1 MNVIRLF
8 GICTLAC
15 AIGAAP
21 AAAQQRKAA
30 PKPPRPQISET
41 TREKAAETN
50 ANPDALVL
58 ADFQKRIDAYM
69 AIHKDAAKDSP
80 PLKETKKPGEIKSA
94 QEALGANIRALRAN
108 AKPGDIMTPEIRN
121 KFRRLMYP
129 VVQPTARDKSAPTSP
144 VPDVPVT
151 GTPVQGTSGRA
162 VKADVKEGLKENAE
176 EQKEEG
182 GKPVVLKVNAMY
194 PPDTPLPTTPPQV
207 LMNLPKLPEQL
218 EYRIVGKN
226 LIIRDVEAN
235 IIVDFVPN
243 AIQ

>member
-1 MNVIRLF
+1 MKVIRIV
-8 GICTLAC
+8 GTLALC
-15 AIGAAP
+15 SAITAP
-21 AAAQQRKAA
+21 VAAQTRTAA
-30 PKPPRPQISET
+30 PKAPKPQVSEA
-41 TREKAAETN
+41 TREKAAADN

-69 AIHKDAAKDSP
+69 AIHRDAAKDVP
-80 PLKETKKPGEIKSA
+80 AQKETNDPAKIKA
-94 QEALGANIRALRAN
+94 TQEALAARIRAARAN
-108 AKPGDIMTPEIRN
+108 AKPGDILTAEIRN

-129 VVQPTARDKSAPTSP
+129 VVDGPTPAS
-144 VPDVPVT
+144 
-151 GTPVQGTSGRA
+151 QGTAGRA
-162 VKADVKEGLKENAE
+162 IKKDVKEELNENTE

-182 GKPVVLKVNAMY
+182 RSVPLKVNATY
-194 PPDTPLPTTPPQV
+194 PPDTPLPSTPPQM

-235 IIVDFVPN
+235 IIVDYVPN

>member
-1 MNVIRLF
+1 MNVIRLLVVV
-8 GICTLAC
+8 GVA
-15 AIGAAP
+15 GALSTAP
-21 AAAQQRKAA
+21 AVAQTAA
-30 PKPPRPQISET
+30 PKRPKPQVST
-41 TREKAAETN
+41 ATKEKAAAEN
-50 ANPDALVL
+50 ANPDAIVL
-58 ADFQKRIDAYM
+58 GDFQKRVDAYM
-69 AIHKDAAKDSP
+69 AIHKDAAKNAP
-80 PLKETKKPGEIKSA
+80 PRKETNNPAEIKTA
-94 QEALGANIRALRAN
+94 QEALGAKIRAARVT
-108 AKPGDIMTPEIRN
+108 AKAGDIMTPEIRN

-129 VVQPTARDKSAPTSP
+129 TIQPTAQDKSAPPSP
-144 VPDVPVT
+144 VKDVPVT

-162 VKADVKEGLKENAE
+162 VKADVKEELKENAE

-182 GKPVVLKVNAMY
+182 GKPVVLKVNATY
-194 PPDTPLPTTPPQV
+194 PPDTPLPSTPPQV

>member
-8 GICTLAC
+8 GVLCTTLVLGVPLAH
-15 AIGAAP
+15 
-21 AAAQQRKAA
+21 AQKAAA
-30 PKPPRPQISET
+30 PKPPKPQISET
-41 TREKAAETN
+41 TRQKAAEKN

-58 ADFQKRIDAYM
+58 SDFQKRIDAYM
-69 AIHKDAAKDSP
+69 AVHKDAAKDSP
-80 PLKETKKPGEIKSA
+80 PLKETKNPAEIKAA
-94 QEALGANIRALRAN
+94 QEALGAKIRAARAT
-108 AKPGDIMTPEIRN
+108 AKPGDILTPEIRN

-129 VVQPTARDKSAPTSP
+129 VVASPSPKGTAGS
-144 VPDVPVT
+144 
-151 GTPVQGTSGRA
+151 A
-162 VKADVKEGLKENAE
+162 VKADVKEELKENTE
-176 EQKEEG
+176 ERKEEG

-194 PPDTPLPTTPPQV
+194 PPDTPLPSTPPQV

-235 IIVDFVPN
+235 IVVDFVPN

>member
-1 MNVIRLF
+1 MNLIRLLAVA
-8 GICTLAC
+8 GIAC
-15 AIGAAP
+15 ALSTAP
-21 AAAQQRKAA
+21 ASAAAQTAA
-30 PKPPRPQISET
+30 PKPPAPKIST
-41 TREKAAETN
+41 ATKEKAAEEN

-69 AIHKDAAKDSP
+69 AIQKEAAKDAP
-80 PLKETKKPGEIKSA
+80 PLKETKNPTEIKNA
-94 QEALGANIRALRAN
+94 QEMRGAKIRAARAT
-108 AKPGDIMTPEIRN
+108 AKQGDIMTAEIQN

-129 VVQPTARDKSAPTSP
+129 AVTAPSP
-144 VPDVPVT
+144 K
-151 GTPVQGTSGRA
+151 GTAGSA
-162 VKADVKEGLKENAE
+162 VKADVKEGLKENTE
-176 EQKEEG
+176 ERKEEG
-182 GKPVVLKVNAMY
+182 GKPVVLKVNATY

-235 IIVDFVPN
+235 IIVDFFPN